1 MAAQLSLTL
10 GLPMLLR
17 FSAAA
22 LMVLLALTGCSDPQT
37 EQNEVLRAEI
47 IKVHDEAMDKIGY
60 MFALETKLKTLQA
73 VPAASEESID
83 TTVAALQEAN
93 SAMFRW
99 MNQYQT
105 LLVGGDISRDNDY
118 RRQQLEMIR
127 EVGGMTDN
135 AITSAE
141 QILAGD

>member
-1 MAAQLSLTL
+1 MLIAYVFGLAIGVHLMA
-10 GLPMLLR
+10 
-17 FSAAA
+17 
-22 LMVLLALTGCSDPQT
+22 LLALNGCSDPQA

-60 MFALETKLKTLQA
+60 MFALETKLTTLQA

-99 MNQYQT
+99 MNST
-105 LLVGGDISRDNDY
+105 
-118 RRQQLEMIR
+118 RRSIPFR
-127 EVGGMTDN
+127 HR
-135 AITSAE
+135 
-141 QILAGD
+141 